1 MNLLKQWLQ
10 TTKEFIG
17 EIKMVTDRANR
28 HHVGAYAAQ
37 SAFFFILS
45 LIPLM
50 LLLLTII
57 QFTPITKADILTA
70 MLDIVPEKH
79 MQSFLMDIVNEV
91 YNQSRTFIP
100 VSAVIAI
107 WSASKAV
114 LGITNGLN
122 SVYKCRETRNYIMM
136 RIYASLYTVV
146 FVVAIVAMMI
156 FAMFGGYI
164 AAFFS
169 KQFPFWGP
177 WIQFILESRLEIGFI
192 LIWIFTCSVYAY
204 LPNKKRRIRKQWI
217 GAAFTAFAC
226 MFISY
231 IFSMYLLIFQGFMG
245 LYGSMTAI
253 ILVMLW
259 LYFCMYAIL
268 IGGMLNQMLEEK
280 RMSMT
285 EEEKK
290 MNWFLS

>member
-1 MNLLKQWLQ
+1 MKLLKQWAQ

-17 EIKMVTDRANR
+17 EIKKVTDRANR

-37 SAFFFILS
+37 SAFFFVLS

-57 QFTPITKADILTA
+57 QFTPITKADVMTA
-70 MLDIVPEKH
+70 MIKVVPEVH
-79 MQSFLMDIVNEV
+79 MQSFIMDIVNEV
-91 YNQSRTFIP
+91 YNISRTFIP
-100 VSAVIAI
+100 ISAVMAI

-114 LGITNGLN
+114 LAITNGLN
-122 SVYKCRETRNYIMM
+122 SVYKCRETRNYILM

-146 FVVAIVAMMI
+146 FVVAIVAMMV

-164 AAFFS
+164 AEFIS
-169 KQFPFWGP
+169 RQFPFWSY
-177 WIQFILESRLEIGFI
+177 WVQFVLESRLEIGFM
-192 LIWIFTCSVYAY
+192 LIWMFTCSVYAY
-204 LPNKKRRIRKQWI
+204 IPNKKRRIRKQWI
-217 GAAFTAFAC
+217 GATFTAFAC
-226 MFISY
+226 MLISY
-231 IFSMYLLIFQGFMG
+231 IFSMYLMIFQGFTG

-268 IGGMLNQMLEEK
+268 IGGMFNQMLEEK
-280 RMSMT
+280 RLSMT